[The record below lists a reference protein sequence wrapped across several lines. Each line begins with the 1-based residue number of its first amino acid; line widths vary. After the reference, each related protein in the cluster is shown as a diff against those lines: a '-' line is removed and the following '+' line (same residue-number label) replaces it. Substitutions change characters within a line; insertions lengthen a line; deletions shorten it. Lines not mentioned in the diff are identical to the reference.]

1 MRMHSLNN
9 SVLQPQKRWLQILQA
24 RYRAMK
30 CGGCTFHVDMSHT
43 LQLSVSVVDPF
54 DSLCV
59 GCMVFLCRTKFQQI
73 YRYIRFQSVFHNVSI
88 LFYTSTFIW
97 YVNIYT
103 YYILTNGTSW
113 NSLIPSSWIRKKKR
127 EAVCW
132 TLALQLLVELG
143 AESANFMSDF
153 GRMLDVFFLCWKSG
167 CWKKHRL
174 VGHIACKKNRITRQ
188 HIS

>member
-59 GCMVFLCRTKFQQI
+59 GCMFFFVQNKI
-73 YRYIRFQSVFHNVSI
+73 
-88 LFYTSTFIW
+88 STDI
-97 YVNIYT
+97 
-103 YYILTNGTSW
+103 
-113 NSLIPSSWIRKKKR
+113 
-127 EAVCW
+127 
-132 TLALQLLVELG
+132 
-143 AESANFMSDF
+143 
-153 GRMLDVFFLCWKSG
+153 
-167 CWKKHRL
+167 
-174 VGHIACKKNRITRQ
+174 
-188 HIS
+188 